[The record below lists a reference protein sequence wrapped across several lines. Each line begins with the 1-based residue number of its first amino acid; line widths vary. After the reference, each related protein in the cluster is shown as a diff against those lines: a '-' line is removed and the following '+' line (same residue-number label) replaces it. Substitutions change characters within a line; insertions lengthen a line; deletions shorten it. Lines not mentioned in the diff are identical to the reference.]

1 MKFLKKLLAI
11 FLPLV
16 FKKSN
21 DDGLKFVP
29 PEKLDEREKKMMEEL
44 KKIKLE

>member
-1 MKFLKKLLAI
+1 MKFLKKLFAT

-21 DDGLKFVP
+21 DDGLRFVS
-29 PEKLDEREKKMMEEL
+29 PEELDKREKKMTKEL
-44 KKIKLE
+44 KKFE